1 MRIRWTEPA
10 VADLTGIC
18 DYLQEY
24 ESPTLARTVAQ
35 AVYRAAQLLSKFPMK
50 GRIGREADTR
60 ELVISRY
67 PYIVVYRLQAD
78 SVHILRILH
87 ASQQLPIQ

>member
-1 MRIRWTEPA
+1 MHIRWTEPA
-10 VADLTGIC
+10 VSDLTGIC

-24 ESPTLARTVAQ
+24 ESPALARTVAKT
-35 AVYRAAQLLSKFPMK
+35 VYRAAQSLSKFPMK
-50 GRIGREADTR
+50 GRIGREAYTR
-60 ELVISRY
+60 ELVINRY

-87 ASQQLPIQ
+87 ASQQWPIQ